1 MPVPKLVITM
11 ALPLMLSLL
20 VQSLYNIVDGIFVG
34 MISEEAMDALEAIYS
49 RKSVRKYTGRR
60 ISDQDL
66 NAILLAGMSGPSC
79 VNARDWSF
87 LVVRDKEILSRMAQ
101 ANGNPAK
108 PLLGADVGILI
119 CGDLNRAFS
128 RAREYWVIDGAIAA
142 QNMTLAA
149 HALGIGSVWLGTWPQ
164 MERVQKQS
172 TLFCLPEHIVPHSI
186 LALGYP
192 SEEAEKSEGSE
203 AEYAES
209 KWEAERVHLE
219 KW

>member
-1 MPVPKLVITM
+1 
-11 ALPLMLSLL
+11 
-20 VQSLYNIVDGIFVG
+20 
-34 MISEEAMDALEAIYS
+34 MDTLEAIYS
-49 RKSVRKYTGRR
+49 RKSVRKYSGRR

-66 NAILLAGMSGPSC
+66 HAILLAGMSGPSC

-87 LVVRDKEILSRMAQ
+87 LVVRDKEMLSRMAQ
-101 ANGNPAK
+101 ANGSPAK
-108 PLLGADVGILI
+108 PLLGADAGILI
-119 CGDLNRAFS
+119 CGDLNRSFP

-164 MERVQKQS
+164 MDRVKKQAE
-172 TLFCLPEHIVPHSI
+172 LFCLPEHIVPHSI
-186 LALGYP
+186 LAFGYP
-192 SEEAEKSEGSE
+192 AEEMANPEGSGSEPGE
-203 AEYAES
+203 A